1 MCCYVGLH
9 LGRGAVPRVEAVER
23 ARTEGR
29 ELVDL
34 FLLACVLFVVTFAK
48 PR

>member
-9 LGRGAVPRVEAVER
+9 SGCGAVPRVEAVER
-23 ARTEGR
+23 GRAEGR

-34 FLLACVLFVVTFAK
+34 FLLACGLVVVRVRAL
-48 PR
+48 